1 MTEQAQT
8 LYRKWRSQTFSD
20 LVGQEAVIQT
30 LRQAVAQQRLTHAYL
45 FCGPRGTGKTSTARL
60 LAKMV
65 NCTNPHDGEPCN
77 ECLSCIEITEGR
89 STDVFEIDAASNRG
103 IDEIRDLRER
113 VRIMSA
119 TGSTRLYIVDECH
132 MLTPE
137 AFNALLKTLEEPPPH
152 VIFVLAT
159 TEAHKVPAT
168 VVSRC
173 QHFEFRRIALRDI
186 ISRLAFV
193 CEQEGM
199 RVEPAALEALA
210 RAAAGGMRDA
220 LSLLD
225 QARAFGGDSITT
237 AGVHAMLGMADPAL
251 VREIVTFVQAGDT
264 ARGLHRLNDFAQ
276 SGVDLRQLASQIAEI
291 WRQLMLARAGADLV
305 ALLDIAPEDAAAL
318 KALSASFALE
328 TLTECARI
336 FARNDAGARV
346 QVVPQ
351 LALEL
356 AFLDCVAVRQGTYPS
371 HAPENAARPSAAP
384 PAAPPAGA
392 VAPVAPPPAPARP
405 HEPVPI
411 TSAPSARAQATPPAP
426 IPAPATPGGE
436 LPSTNGHQPAP
447 HLNGHQPAAPE
458 PPSATPTLTPV
469 AAPTPAIHEA
479 VATDYGAGVNAT
491 FSRIVQEWEMIK
503 KICKQSSHSIAAL
516 LAAAQPIAATE
527 GEPITVI
534 ISVEHAFH
542 LEKLSQPTNRQRV
555 VWSIQQGVDVLCQ
568 VKFVPQSE
576 AGNYAAL
583 TPATPAAPLAPTP
596 DFTPPAP
603 SSTPPTSTSPR
614 PPADAV
620 ATSPRPPAAL
630 TPDDPPTEAHA
641 APPRPAAP
649 PDAPPTPD
657 HRAPAAPQPQHDAL
671 VQALQRDYRAT
682 ITGVRR
688 PHA

>member
-1 MTEQAQT
+1 MTGQSQT

-113 VRIMSA
+113 VRVMA
-119 TGSTRLYIVDECH
+119 AAGRTRLFIIDETH

-186 ISRLAFV
+186 ISRLAYV

-199 RVEPAALEALA
+199 RAEPAALESLA
-210 RAAAGGMRDA
+210 RAAQGGMRDA

-225 QARAFGGDSITT
+225 QARAFGGDTVTT

-264 ARGLHRLNDFAQ
+264 AGGLHRINAFAQ

-305 ALLDIAPEDAAAL
+305 ALLDLSPEDAAAL
-318 KALSASFALE
+318 KALSAGFALE

-356 AFLDCVAVRQGTYPS
+356 AFLDCVAVCQGTYRS
-371 HAPENAARPSAAP
+371 GAPENAARPAASPAAAP
-384 PAAPPAGA
+384 MIAAP
-392 VAPVAPPPAPARP
+392 APVRVQ
-405 HEPVPI
+405 EPVPI
-411 TSAPSARAQATPPAP
+411 SAAPSARAQATPPASVP
-426 IPAPATPGGE
+426 PLTPVAPETP
-436 LPSTNGHQPAP
+436 PDSTNGHQPAISAQNGARPSGP
-447 HLNGHQPAAPE
+447 HEITAAAPPAPALRE
-458 PPSATPTLTPV
+458 AITSDGYAVETNSAYAKV
-469 AAPTPAIHEA
+469 AA
-479 VATDYGAGVNAT
+479 
-491 FSRIVQEWEMIK
+491 EWEMIK

-516 LAAAQPIAATE
+516 LAAAQPVAAEAGDPVT
-527 GEPITVI
+527 II
-534 ISVEHAFH
+534 ISVEHTFH
-542 LEKLSQPTNRQRV
+542 LEKLSQPANRERV
-555 VWSIQQGVDVLCQ
+555 VWAIQQGVDVACQ
-568 VKFVPQSE
+568 VRFIPQSE
-576 AGNYAAL
+576 AGNYATL
-583 TPATPAAPLAPTP
+583 LPPAPAAPSA
-596 DFTPPAP
+596 PAP
-603 SSTPPTSTSPR
+603 MPP
-614 PPADAV
+614 DV
-620 ATSPRPPAAL
+620 
-630 TPDDPPTEAHA
+630 
-641 APPRPAAP
+641 APPRPP
-649 PDAPPTPD
+649 GDAPPTAPRPPVADVAPD
-657 HRAPAAPQPQHDAL
+657 NRAQSAPQPQHDAL
-671 VQALQRDYRAT
+671 VQALQREYRAT
-682 ITGVRR
+682 ITGVHHRD
-688 PHA
+688 A